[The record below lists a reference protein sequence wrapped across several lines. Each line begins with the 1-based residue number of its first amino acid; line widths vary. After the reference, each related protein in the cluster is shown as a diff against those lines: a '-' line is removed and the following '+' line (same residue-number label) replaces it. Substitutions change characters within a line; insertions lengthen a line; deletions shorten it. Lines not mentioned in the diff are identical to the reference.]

1 MGKGNSKQGL
11 YYSVILKILTWDGYV
26 VPTNAMGTKEYRW
39 QQCFINRYTTIC
51 GSHSYKFV
59 YALDVSRIFIVH
71 WYMCRSGNEGPCCK
85 CTGRASYLA

>member
-1 MGKGNSKQGL
+1 MGKGNSEQGL

-39 QQCFINRYTTIC
+39 QQCFINRYMTIC
-51 GSHSYKFV
+51 GSHSYEFV
-59 YALDVSRIFIVH
+59 HALDVLCTFIVH

-85 CTGRASYLA
+85 CGFF